1 MDSFIGRAVSARYF
15 EERAAKCIK
24 GARPRRCLAVV
35 RKGGSLIY
43 RRRKGPVIG
52 AERITNKMEYSTGS
66 GPAVSAGPGVI
77 CCVPRS
83 GVCRNCFGVHS
94 AEDKM
99 VIPSAGMYMVRAG
112 EGGVMVARFLKDGV
126 AYIGWGCVGPIA
138 PTDGKAEIRR
148 RLDMYNPAQGA
159 GARPNIVG
167 MLRRFCCEIRMGD
180 VVVTYD
186 PQMRQY
192 HVGIVRSDAEIQMT
206 AWGDG
211 YEELGYV
218 RSVDWA
224 RVLPRDCLS
233 RSTRKR
239 SKRSAQLFQGV
250 CRSEAGNRAVLH
262 RAAGDGGGPVL
273 ASPSGS

>member
-1 MDSFIGRAVSARYF
+1 
-15 EERAAKCIK
+15 
-24 GARPRRCLAVV
+24 
-35 RKGGSLIY
+35 
-43 RRRKGPVIG
+43 
-52 AERITNKMEYSTGS
+52 
-66 GPAVSAGPGVI
+66 
-77 CCVPRS
+77 
-83 GVCRNCFGVHS
+83 
-94 AEDKM
+94 M

-167 MLRRFCCEIRMGD
+167 MLRRFCCEIRVGD

-192 HVGIVRSDAEIQMT
+192 QVGIVRSDAEIQMT

-233 RSTRKR
+233 RSTRNGLNGQLSCFKV
-239 SKRSAQLFQGV
+239 SAGV
-250 CRSEAGNRAVLH
+250 RREIVQFCTALPGMAGTGTSVT
-262 RAAGDGGGPVL
+262 
-273 ASPSGS
+273 